1 MKLLLDA
8 NISWRLCV
16 SLGEHFGTCDHV
28 NRVELTPPAKDSE
41 IWKYALQNDYII
53 VTHDFDFLNL
63 LEVHGCPPKV
73 ILLKTGNIGSNRTLD
88 ILLQAKQSILDFSKN
103 DYGLL
108 EMIVGKPHER

>member
-8 NISWRLCV
+8 NISWRLCA
-16 SLGEHFGTCDHV
+16 SLAGHFGVSDHV
-28 NRVELTPPAKDSE
+28 NRIELTPPAKDSE

-63 LEVHGCPPKV
+63 LEVHGYPPKV
-73 ILLKTGNIGSNRTLD
+73 ILLKTGNIDSNTTLD
-88 ILLQAKQSILDFSKN
+88 ILLQAKQSIIDFNQN

-108 EMIVGKPHER
+108 EIMTGRSHE